1 MDKQTKTYSLAYRF
15 FHHLHTVNTHRWL
28 VLKNCFACGLYYQ
41 GLTHDL
47 SKYSPAEFFVSV
59 KYYQG
64 FQSPYMKEKSI
75 KGYSFGWLHHKGRN
89 KHHWEYWYDTINGI
103 WGPQPMPYRYLLE
116 SICDRVAACHVYEK
130 DAYTNASALNYFLTR
145 HDGDH
150 MHPKTAA
157 EIEEMLRMIAEQGEA
172 EAFAQFKKKWQSI
185 KHTSMKDR

>member
-1 MDKQTKTYSLAYRF
+1 M
-15 FHHLHTVNTHRWL
+15 
-28 VLKNCFACGLYYQ
+28 KNCFACGLYLQ

-64 FQSPYMKEKSI
+64 FRSPYMKEKSV

-89 KHHWEYWYDTINGI
+89 KHHWEYWYDTINGV

-130 DAYTNASALNYFLTR
+130 DAYTPSSALNYFITK
-145 HDGDH
+145 HDGDN
-150 MHPKTAA
+150 MHPDTAKK
-157 EIEEMLRMIAEQGEA
+157 IEAMLREIAEQGEEA
-172 EAFAQFKKKWQSI
+172 AFADFKKQWQAI
-185 KHTSMKDR
+185 KHTSQKNR